1 MGNAL
6 LRHSRWL
13 ALGVVLWLS
22 AGAYGQ
28 VFRLSKE
35 QMAQFTAENPYG
47 RFADGRPKVPDEVIE
62 KIKKLD
68 LDIEEAWGLLR
79 QKGFPNQY
87 DGDWKV
93 LRPEKKLVGRAFTVQ
108 FMPARADVANGINKD
123 AEARG
128 LRGMRNQTA
137 IDMLESGDVAVVD
150 LYGKIEGGTFV
161 GDKLAYYV
169 QKTTGTGLIVDGA
182 LFYLNR
188 LAATGMPAY
197 YRGTHP
203 SALSNAMLTGINI
216 PVRIGEATVMPGDI
230 VLGDRDGVLFIPP
243 QMVSAILDSVVTQ
256 RARDEWVK
264 GKFDTGKYKS
274 GEIYGTPRD
283 PELKKEFDEFIKQR
297 WSQSR

>member
-13 ALGVVLWLS
+13 ALVVIVWLS

-47 RFADGRPKVPDEVIE
+47 RFPDGRPKVPDEVIE
-62 KIKKLD
+62 NIKKLD

-93 LRPEKKLVGRAFTVQ
+93 LRPDKKLVGRAFTVQ

-203 SALSNAMLTGINI
+203 GALSNAMLTGINI

-297 WSQSR
+297 RSQSR

>member
-1 MGNAL
+1 MGNPL
-6 LRHSRWL
+6 LRYSRWL
-13 ALGVVLWLS
+13 ALGVVVWLATS
-22 AGAYGQ
+22 AHGQ

-47 RFADGRPKVPDEVIE
+47 RFPDGRPKVPDEVIE

-93 LRPEKKLVGRAFTVQ
+93 LRPDKKLVGRAFTVQ
-108 FMPARADVANGINKD
+108 FMPARADVASGINKD

-137 IDMLESGDVAVVD
+137 IDMLGAGDVAVVD

-203 SALSNAMLTGINI
+203 GALSNAMLTGINI

-264 GKFDTGKYKS
+264 RKFDTGKYKS

-297 WSQSR
+297 RSQSR

>member
-1 MGNAL
+1 MGNEL

-13 ALGVVLWLS
+13 ALGVVVWFA

-47 RFADGRPKVPDEVIE
+47 RFPDGRPKVPDEVIE

-93 LRPEKKLVGRAFTVQ
+93 LRPDKKLVGRAFTVQ
-108 FMPARADVANGINKD
+108 FMPARADVASGINKD

-137 IDMLESGDVAVVD
+137 IDMLEAGDVAVVD

-203 SALSNAMLTGINI
+203 GALSNAMLTGINI

-243 QMVSAILDSVVTQ
+243 QMVRAILDSVVTQ

-297 WSQSR
+297 RSQSR